1 MKYII
6 LVGLCGWLGY
16 EIYVLIK
23 TIIQKRKSKKQVEN
37 INSVE
42 KEKQLIKLIDYFKL
56 VECQKLE
63 FVYKFLHLANFLI
76 LG

>member
-42 KEKQLIKLIDYFKL
+42 KEK
-56 VECQKLE
+56 
-63 FVYKFLHLANFLI
+63 
-76 LG
+76 